1 MGTIMKKTILLAA
14 GLLIV
19 SGCMSAERTETMNK
33 NDADPSASKSNLAVA
48 TFAGGCFWCM
58 EKPFEHIPGV
68 MEVISG
74 YTGGHV
80 ENPSY
85 RQVGGGGTGH
95 AEAIQVRYDPEQV
108 SYEDLLQVFWRQIDP
123 TDGGGQFVD
132 RGSQYRSE
140 IFYQNKA
147 QKIAAERSREELAAS
162 GRYKKPIVTPITPAG
177 PFYPAEDYHQD
188 FYKKDPGRYGSYR
201 SGSGRDRYLEK
212 VWGENRKYSPKKAGD
227 SSSNRYRKPTDKE
240 LRERLS
246 PLQYSVTQGEGTE
259 PSFRNEYWNNK
270 AEGIYV
276 DVVSGEPLFS
286 SLDKFKSGTGWPSF
300 TRPLEEENITVHE
313 DVQLGYVRTEI
324 RSAHGDSHLGHVFPD
339 GPEPTGMRYCVNSAS
354 LRFIPKEDM
363 EKEGYGEYLKLFK
376 P

>member
-14 GLLIV
+14 GLLFV

-80 ENPSY
+80 ENPTY

-354 LRFIPKEDM
+354 LRFIPKEDL